1 MTADAPKPEKPPA
14 PEQKHDLS
22 SAELTKSYV
31 YSLCLSLPTLAAVI
45 YLTQFRVEWW
55 SVQVVF
61 SMILFVS
68 IINFIALVTLEE
80 YRSRLGSFTIPVL
93 LASCGLVVLFALI
106 GGVNRFYPGVGYHWL
121 FPVVALVI
129 IFKYMAMFKERNL
142 ALKFYLA
149 INIIALAALWGLGKA
164 DKIALPF

>member
-1 MTADAPKPEKPPA
+1 MTADAPTPEKPPA

-22 SAELTKSYV
+22 SAELVKSYV
-31 YSLCLSLPTLAAVI
+31 YSLCISLPTLAAVI

-55 SVQVVF
+55 SGQVVL
-61 SMILFVS
+61 SMVLFVS

-80 YRSRLGSFTIPVL
+80 YHSRLGTFTIPVL
-93 LASCGLVVLFALI
+93 LAACGLVVLFALI
-106 GGVNRFYPGVGYHWL
+106 SGVNRFYPGLGYHWL
-121 FPVVALVI
+121 FPVIALVI
-129 IFKYMAMFKERNL
+129 VFKYLAMFKERNL

-164 DKIALPF
+164 DKIVLPF

>member
-1 MTADAPKPEKPPA
+1 MSTEDKPSP

-22 SAELTKSYV
+22 SAELVKSYV
-31 YSLCLSLPTLAAVI
+31 YSLLISLPSLAITI

-55 SVQVVF
+55 SVQVVL

-68 IINFIALVTLEE
+68 IVNFIALVTLEE
-80 YRSRLGSFTIPVL
+80 YRSRLGTFTIPVL
-93 LASCGLVVLFALI
+93 LAACGLILLFALI

-121 FPVVALVI
+121 FPIVALVI
-129 IFKYMAMFKERNL
+129 VFKYLAMFKEKNL